1 MSYNCTLL
9 GCCPIFFNVEKKQRC
24 VVKKETMTDKT
35 GKNDRNYSDEA
46 TKYFV
51 NKETLPK
58 MFTKRDNITTSLSDK
73 MAEELTNRD

>member
-1 MSYNCTLL
+1 
-9 GCCPIFFNVEKKQRC
+9 
-24 VVKKETMTDKT
+24 MTDKT